1 MKNLRY
7 VARESRS
14 TVRAPLVGVCATFK
28 NVCQQKT
35 TFLAHTILN
44 EINNLTKCVPCVPRV
59 PPFLSCLQRFFKTP
73 FFFLKR
79 TSTQN

>member
-7 VARESRS
+7 VVRDPRS
-14 TVRAPLVGVCATFK
+14 TVRAPPVGVCATFK

-44 EINNLTKCVPCVPRV
+44 EINNLTKCVPCVPCV
-59 PPFLSCLQRFFKTP
+59 PPFLSSLSGFSKQL
-73 FFFLKR
+73 FFFI
-79 TSTQN
+79 N